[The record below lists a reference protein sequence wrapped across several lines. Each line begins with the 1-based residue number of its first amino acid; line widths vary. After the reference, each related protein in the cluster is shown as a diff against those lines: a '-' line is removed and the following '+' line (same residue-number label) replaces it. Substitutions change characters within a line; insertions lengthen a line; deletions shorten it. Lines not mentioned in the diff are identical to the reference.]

1 MLPFILLGIL
11 QGLTEFLPISSSGH
25 LALAEQLL
33 GVHKPG
39 IVFDIFVHFGT
50 LLSVVWVFRQ
60 RILRLVLAPL
70 RGGEDLRLL
79 GMLIVGSIPT
89 GILGLALNSAA
100 EAAFVRSWAV
110 GLGLLVT
117 AGVLLIA
124 EALTRLRLGQASLD
138 VHLRQPSAGEGEQS
152 RRSLAQLT
160 WRDALWIGLAQGV
173 AVLPGIS
180 RSGSTIAM
188 GVLVGLRRT
197 DAAEFSFLLFI
208 PCDCGGDS
216 VEARGGAL
224 RSRSAQCLVEELSCW
239 DDSSVSLRD
248 RRDSLL
254 DEISA
259 RAPLDALC
267 GLLLGSRI
275 SSYRLAL
282 GEIAIT
288 HTTADVSIYNN
299 APISSRVSKNQC
311 AYS

>member
-11 QGLTEFLPISSSGH
+11 QGLTEFLPISSSAH
-25 LALAEQLL
+25 LALAEQIF

-60 RILRLVLAPL
+60 RILRLALAPL

-89 GILGLALNSAA
+89 GILGLALDFAA

-117 AGVLLIA
+117 ACVLIIA
-124 EALTRLRLGQASLD
+124 ERLAPHPCSPLPQR
-138 VHLRQPSAGEGEQS
+138 GEGPGV
-152 RRSLAQLT
+152 RVLAQLT

-188 GVLVGLRRT
+188 GLLVGLRRE

-208 PCDCGGDS
+208 PAIVGATALKIA
-216 VEARGGAL
+216 EALSDPGAHSALWGSYLAGTIVAFLSGIVAIHFLMRFL
-224 RSRSAQCLVEELSCW
+224 RA
-239 DDSSVSLRD
+239 
-248 RRDSLL
+248 RRLTPFA
-254 DEISA
+254 IY
-259 RAPLDALC
+259 C
-267 GLLLGSRI
+267 
-275 SSYRLAL
+275 LAL
-282 GEIAIT
+282 GLAAIAW
-288 HTTADVSIYNN
+288 HWA
-299 APISSRVSKNQC
+299 R
-311 AYS
+311 

>member
-89 GILGLALNSAA
+89 GILGLALDSAA

-117 AGVLLIA
+117 ACVLIIAERLAPHSRPRPNPPAPFPEREGGARPPPCRGGAGGEVGVL
-124 EALTRLRLGQASLD
+124 E
-138 VHLRQPSAGEGEQS
+138 
-152 RRSLAQLT
+152 QLT

-208 PCDCGGDS
+208 PAIVGATALKLA
-216 VEARGGAL
+216 EALSDPAAHSAL
-224 RSRSAQCLVEELSCW
+224 WGSYLAGTIAAFLSGI
-239 DDSSVSLRD
+239 VAIHFLMRFLRE
-248 RRDSLL
+248 RRLTPF
-254 DEISA
+254 A
-259 RAPLDALC
+259 VYC
-267 GLLLGSRI
+267 
-275 SSYRLAL
+275 LAL
-282 GEIAIT
+282 GLVAIAW
-288 HTTADVSIYNN
+288 HWV
-299 APISSRVSKNQC
+299 R
-311 AYS
+311 

>member
-1 MLPFILLGIL
+1 MLPFIFLGIL

-89 GILGLALNSAA
+89 GILGLALDSAA

-208 PCDCGGDS
+208 PAIVGATALKLA
-216 VEARGGAL
+216 EALSDPATHSAL
-224 RSRSAQCLVEELSCW
+224 WGSYLAGTIAAFLSGI
-239 DDSSVSLRD
+239 VAIHFLMRFLRE
-248 RRDSLL
+248 RRLTPF
-254 DEISA
+254 A
-259 RAPLDALC
+259 VYC
-267 GLLLGSRI
+267 
-275 SSYRLAL
+275 LAL
-282 GEIAIT
+282 GLVAIAW
-288 HTTADVSIYNN
+288 HWV
-299 APISSRVSKNQC
+299 R
-311 AYS
+311 

>member
-1 MLPFILLGIL
+1 
-11 QGLTEFLPISSSGH
+11 
-25 LALAEQLL
+25 
-33 GVHKPG
+33 VHKPG

-89 GILGLALNSAA
+89 GILGLALDSAA

-208 PCDCGGDS
+208 PAIVGATALKLA
-216 VEARGGAL
+216 EALSDPAAHSAL
-224 RSRSAQCLVEELSCW
+224 WGSYLAGTIAAFLSGI
-239 DDSSVSLRD
+239 VAIHFLMRFLRE
-248 RRDSLL
+248 RRLTPFA
-254 DEISA
+254 IY
-259 RAPLDALC
+259 C
-267 GLLLGSRI
+267 
-275 SSYRLAL
+275 LAL
-282 GEIAIT
+282 GLVAIAW
-288 HTTADVSIYNN
+288 HWA
-299 APISSRVSKNQC
+299 R
-311 AYS
+311 

>member
-89 GILGLALNSAA
+89 GILGLALNSSA

-208 PCDCGGDS
+208 PAIVGATALKLA
-216 VEARGGAL
+216 EALSDPAAHSAL
-224 RSRSAQCLVEELSCW
+224 WGSYLAGTIAAFLSGI
-239 DDSSVSLRD
+239 VAIHFLMRFLRE
-248 RRDSLL
+248 RRLTPF
-254 DEISA
+254 A
-259 RAPLDALC
+259 VYC
-267 GLLLGSRI
+267 
-275 SSYRLAL
+275 LAL
-282 GEIAIT
+282 GLVAIAW
-288 HTTADVSIYNN
+288 HWA
-299 APISSRVSKNQC
+299 R
-311 AYS
+311 

>member
-11 QGLTEFLPISSSGH
+11 QGLTEFMPISSSGH

-89 GILGLALNSAA
+89 GILGLALDSAA

-117 AGVLLIA
+117 AGVLIMA
-124 EALTRLRLGQASLD
+124 ERLAPHSRPRPNPPAPFPE
-138 VHLRQPSAGEGEQS
+138 REGGAPLPVPGRGRGRGRILE
-152 RRSLAQLT
+152 QLT

-208 PCDCGGDS
+208 PAIVGATALKLA
-216 VEARGGAL
+216 EALSDPAAHNAL
-224 RSRSAQCLVEELSCW
+224 WGSYLAGTIAAFLSGIVAIHFLMRFLRERRLTPFAVYCLAIGLVAIAW
-239 DDSSVSLRD
+239 HW
-248 RRDSLL
+248 
-254 DEISA
+254 A
-259 RAPLDALC
+259 R
-267 GLLLGSRI
+267 
-275 SSYRLAL
+275 
-282 GEIAIT
+282 
-288 HTTADVSIYNN
+288 
-299 APISSRVSKNQC
+299 
-311 AYS
+311 

>member
-89 GILGLALNSAA
+89 GILGLALDSAA

-117 AGVLLIA
+117 ACVLIIA
-124 EALTRLRLGQASLD
+124 ERLAPHSRPRPNPPAPFPEREGGAPLP
-138 VHLRQPSAGEGEQS
+138 VAGRGG
-152 RRSLAQLT
+152 RARGRSLRAAHVA
-160 WRDALWIGLAQGV
+160 RRALDWAGARGRGAAGDLAQ
-173 AVLPGIS
+173 
-180 RSGSTIAM
+180 RQHDRDGS
-188 GVLVGLRRT
+188 
-197 DAAEFSFLLFI
+197 
-208 PCDCGGDS
+208 
-216 VEARGGAL
+216 ARGA
-224 RSRSAQCLVEELSCW
+224 
-239 DDSSVSLRD
+239 
-248 RRDSLL
+248 
-254 DEISA
+254 
-259 RAPLDALC
+259 AP
-267 GLLLGSRI
+267 
-275 SSYRLAL
+275 
-282 GEIAIT
+282 
-288 HTTADVSIYNN
+288 H
-299 APISSRVSKNQC
+299 
-311 AYS
+311 

>member
-117 AGVLLIA
+117 ACVLIIA
-124 EALTRLRLGQASLD
+124 ERLALTPVPDLTP
-138 VHLRQPSAGEGEQS
+138 QP
-152 RRSLAQLT
+152 
-160 WRDALWIGLAQGV
+160 
-173 AVLPGIS
+173 PS
-180 RSGSTIAM
+180 RSGKGELPS
-188 GVLVGLRRT
+188 
-197 DAAEFSFLLFI
+197 
-208 PCDCGGDS
+208 PC
-216 VEARGGAL
+216 RGGAGGE
-224 RSRSAQCLVEELSCW
+224 V
-239 DDSSVSLRD
+239 
-248 RRDSLL
+248 
-254 DEISA
+254 
-259 RAPLDALC
+259 
-267 GLLLGSRI
+267 GS
-275 SSYRLAL
+275 
-282 GEIAIT
+282 
-288 HTTADVSIYNN
+288 
-299 APISSRVSKNQC
+299 
-311 AYS
+311 

>member
-25 LALAEQLL
+25 LALAEQLF
-33 GVHKPG
+33 GMHKPG

-50 LLSVVWVFRQ
+50 LLSVLWVFRQ

-79 GMLIVGSIPT
+79 GLLVVGSIPT
-89 GILGLALNSAA
+89 GILGLALDSAA

-124 EALTRLRLGQASLD
+124 EALSGLRLGQASLD
-138 VHLRQPSAGEGEQS
+138 VHLRQLSAGEGEQS
-152 RRSLAQLT
+152 GRSLAQLT

-188 GVLVGLRRT
+188 GLLCGLRRE

-208 PCDCGGDS
+208 PAILGATALKLA
-216 VEARGGAL
+216 EALSDPGAHSALWGSYLMGTIAAFLSGIIAIHFLMRFL
-224 RSRSAQCLVEELSCW
+224 RA
-239 DDSSVSLRD
+239 
-248 RRDSLL
+248 RRLTPFA
-254 DEISA
+254 IY
-259 RAPLDALC
+259 C
-267 GLLLGSRI
+267 
-275 SSYRLAL
+275 LAL
-282 GEIAIT
+282 GLVAIVWHWT
-288 HTTADVSIYNN
+288 
-299 APISSRVSKNQC
+299 R
-311 AYS
+311 

>member
-89 GILGLALNSAA
+89 GILGLALDSAA

-117 AGVLLIA
+117 AGVLIIA
-124 EALTRLRLGQASLD
+124 ERLAPHSRPRPNPPAPFPE
-138 VHLRQPSAGEGEQS
+138 REGGAPLPVPGRGRGRGRILE
-152 RRSLAQLT
+152 QLT

-208 PCDCGGDS
+208 PAIVGATGLKLA
-216 VEARGGAL
+216 EALSDPAAHSAL
-224 RSRSAQCLVEELSCW
+224 WGSYLAGTIAAFLSGI
-239 DDSSVSLRD
+239 VAIYFLMRFLRE
-248 RRDSLL
+248 RRLTPF
-254 DEISA
+254 A
-259 RAPLDALC
+259 VYC
-267 GLLLGSRI
+267 
-275 SSYRLAL
+275 LAL
-282 GEIAIT
+282 GLVAIAW
-288 HTTADVSIYNN
+288 HWV
-299 APISSRVSKNQC
+299 R
-311 AYS
+311 

>member
-89 GILGLALNSAA
+89 GILGLALDSAA

-117 AGVLLIA
+117 ACVLIIA
-124 EALTRLRLGQASLD
+124 ERLAPHSRPRPNPPAPFPEREGGASPP
-138 VHLRQPSAGEGEQS
+138 RAGEGPGERS
-152 RRSLAQLT
+152 DLRAAHVARRALDWAGARGRGAAGDLAQRQHD
-160 WRDALWIGLAQGV
+160 RD
-173 AVLPGIS
+173 
-180 RSGSTIAM
+180 GS
-188 GVLVGLRRT
+188 
-197 DAAEFSFLLFI
+197 
-208 PCDCGGDS
+208 
-216 VEARGGAL
+216 ARGA
-224 RSRSAQCLVEELSCW
+224 
-239 DDSSVSLRD
+239 
-248 RRDSLL
+248 
-254 DEISA
+254 
-259 RAPLDALC
+259 AP
-267 GLLLGSRI
+267 
-275 SSYRLAL
+275 
-282 GEIAIT
+282 
-288 HTTADVSIYNN
+288 H
-299 APISSRVSKNQC
+299 
-311 AYS
+311 

>member
-89 GILGLALNSAA
+89 GILGLALDSAA

-208 PCDCGGDS
+208 PAIVGATALKLA
-216 VEARGGAL
+216 EALSDPAAHSAL
-224 RSRSAQCLVEELSCW
+224 WGSYLAGTIAAFLSGI
-239 DDSSVSLRD
+239 VAIHFLMRFLRE
-248 RRDSLL
+248 RRLTPF
-254 DEISA
+254 A
-259 RAPLDALC
+259 VYC
-267 GLLLGSRI
+267 
-275 SSYRLAL
+275 LAL
-282 GEIAIT
+282 GLVAIAW
-288 HTTADVSIYNN
+288 HWA
-299 APISSRVSKNQC
+299 R
-311 AYS
+311 